1 MITIRIHIRCTYYNQ
16 QRNDATFEHIQI
28 IELLL

>member
-1 MITIRIHIRCTYYNQ
+1 MITIHIHIRCTYDQ

-28 IELLL
+28 IELPI